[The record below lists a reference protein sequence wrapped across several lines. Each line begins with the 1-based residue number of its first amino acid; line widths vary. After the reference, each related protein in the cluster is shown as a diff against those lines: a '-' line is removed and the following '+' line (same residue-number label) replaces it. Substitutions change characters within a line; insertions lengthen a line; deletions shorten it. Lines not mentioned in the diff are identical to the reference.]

1 MTSGIRP
8 PEISGRRDPQG
19 RTGHQGETEARCE
32 QAGARLAALVEVT
45 EGGEERERRQW
56 LLRSCPASLR
66 APFCLRCTFPTQL
79 YMLFL

>member
-8 PEISGRRDPQG
+8 PEISGRRDPPG

-45 EGGEERERRQW
+45 EGGEERGGGSGCCGHV
-56 LLRSCPASLR
+56 LH
-66 APFCLRCTFPTQL
+66 PFVRHSA
-79 YMLFL
+79 